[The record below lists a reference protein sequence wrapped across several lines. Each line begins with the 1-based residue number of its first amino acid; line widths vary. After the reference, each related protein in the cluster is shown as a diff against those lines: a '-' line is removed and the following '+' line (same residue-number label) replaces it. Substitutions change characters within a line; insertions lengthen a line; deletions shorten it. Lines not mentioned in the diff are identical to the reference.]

1 MKVSIVIPIFNCEKY
16 LKTAIPALLSQTYKD
31 FEIILVDDGSTDNSL
46 GLCNKFARENDKIAV
61 IHKDKSEGAGPARNT
76 GIHAASGEYII
87 FLDADDRYAPTLVEK
102 LVVAISLGDYDVA
115 VCGYQ
120 TYVEG
125 AEDILIDTFVPENKV
140 YTHKAAVREFFAN
153 LFPEGMAGYLW
164 NKIYKTSVIRENHI
178 EFPAMRRLQD
188 GAFNIRYFD
197 CAESCVVIDEPLYFY
212 RLNAQTDTFKK
223 CPPDYFDLVKQLSTD
238 FIDKKSLWGNYPD
251 DNVYKFFLNEVGTCL
266 ENAYSKQWGFKASD
280 RAHYFYKLRT
290 DELFLIAK
298 NQTHLVGIYRKILIK
313 LLEARKNFLLGLVIR
328 SKIALKLVVKWVK
341 SL

>member
-1 MKVSIVIPIFNCEKY
+1 MRVSVVIPIFNCGKY
-16 LKTAIPALLSQTYKD
+16 LETAISALLSQTYKD
-31 FEIILVDDGSTDNSL
+31 VEIILVDDGSTDNSL
-46 GLCNKFARENDKIAV
+46 ELCNRFAAENDTITV
-61 IHKDKSEGAGPARNT
+61 IHKDKSEGAGPARNS
-76 GIHAASGEYII
+76 GIAVASGEYIM
-87 FLDADDRYAPTLVEK
+87 FLDADDRYAPNLVEK
-102 LVVAISLGDYDVA
+102 LVTAISSRDYDVA

-125 AEDILIDTFVPENKV
+125 KESVLLDTFVPENKV
-140 YTHKAAVREFFAN
+140 YTHKEEVRGFFAN

-164 NKIYKTSVIRENHI
+164 NKIYKTDVIKQNQI
-178 EFPAMRRLQD
+178 EFPDMRRLQD
-188 GAFNIRYFD
+188 GVFNIRYFD
-197 CAESCVVIDEPLYFY
+197 CAESCVAIDEPLYFY

-238 FIDKKSLWGNYPD
+238 FIDKKSLWGNYTD

-328 SKIALKLVVKWVK
+328 SKIALKLVIKWVK